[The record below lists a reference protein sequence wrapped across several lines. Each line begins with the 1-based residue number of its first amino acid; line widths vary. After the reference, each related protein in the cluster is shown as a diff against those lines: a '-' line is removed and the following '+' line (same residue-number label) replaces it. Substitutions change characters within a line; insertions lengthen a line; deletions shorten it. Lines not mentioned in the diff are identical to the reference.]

1 MAARWLRPVTPSV
14 GYWLRSWTGNRRLV
28 GSNPNP
34 LENMWTGE
42 VAVQP
47 SLTPSSTD
55 EVPLSKA
62 PEPPPVPG
70 VLHCGCPLL
79 PLCCVPQCVWTSNK
93 VSPVCACV
101 CTSVYGFTGSDGL
114 KAEKEFPSK
123 RDNKG

>member
-62 PEPPPVPG
+62 PEPPPRSRGAALRLPTAPA
-70 VLHCGCPLL
+70 VLCTPM
-79 PLCCVPQCVWTSNK
+79 CV
-93 VSPVCACV
+93 
-101 CTSVYGFTGSDGL
+101 DL
-114 KAEKEFPSK
+114 
-123 RDNKG
+123 